1 MPKFIIDQALA
12 LRTIVEVEA
21 DNYDDFVKKYKDGKY
36 EDQVSEAQMQWNVED
51 KDEELFD
58 GDYDDFQD
66 TLLEVTSITLT
77 RNLCLDRY
85 ISDELKRRF
94 LKSKLNIKWDK

>member
-21 DNYDDFVKKYKDGKY
+21 DNYDDFVKKYKDGQY
-36 EDQVSEAQMQWNVED
+36 QDHINEAQMEWNVED

-58 GDYDDFQD
+58 GGWDDFKD

-77 RNLCLDRY
+77 RDLCLDRY
-85 ISDELKRRF
+85 INDELKRKY
-94 LKSKLNIKWDK
+94 LKGKIK

>member
-21 DNYDDFVKKYKDGKY
+21 DNYDDFVKKYKDGQY
-36 EDQVSEAQMQWNVED
+36 QDHINEGQMEWNVED

-58 GDYDDFQD
+58 GGWDDYEGTILSQTQNLVKRD
-66 TLLEVTSITLT
+66 
-77 RNLCLDRY
+77 LCLDRWTEEHKREY
-85 ISDELKRRF
+85 LKR
-94 LKSKLNIKWDK
+94 KIK